1 MRMGF
6 LALLLTA
13 CVGAGAGEAKSPD
26 AGGDATSQP
35 AASQPAAS
43 QPATSQPAT
52 SQPATSQ
59 PAEPPY
65 VAQADPQVVDW
76 LDRLEARG
84 KKIKSYQARVV
95 HTEVEELTGNRT
107 TRIGG
112 VAYQAGP
119 PAKFR
124 IDFEKL
130 LIDDAVRDKK
140 MSFVFDG
147 QWLLRIYWDTKVM
160 IRKRIVDPKTKDKK
174 FDPLS
179 VGEGPFPLPLGQK
192 RNDVLRLFAV
202 KLAEPVEKDPAN
214 SVHLQLTP
222 RPGAPEAAHR
232 PKLQKIDLWFDRE
245 ALLPIKVASV
255 NEQGLRVT
263 AKLSHPKV
271 NALDPEQVAELFDTS
286 TRQAGPDWEVEEPPP
301 DPPTSLPQSQ
311 PAPAIQP

>member
-1 MRMGF
+1 MMRMGL

-13 CVGAGAGEAKSPD
+13 CVSADAGEAEAPD
-26 AGGDATSQP
+26 ADGA
-35 AASQPAAS
+35 AAS

-59 PAEPPY
+59 PAASQPAASQPAELPY
-65 VAQADPQVVDW
+65 VAQADPQVVEW

-84 KKIKSYQARVV
+84 KQIKSYQAKVM
-95 HTEVEELTGNRT
+95 HTEMEELTGNRT
-107 TRIGG
+107 TRIGQ

-124 IDFEKL
+124 IDFTKL
-130 LIDDAVRDKK
+130 LIDDAVRDKN

-147 QWLLRIYWDTKVM
+147 QWLLRKYPDTKVM
-160 IRKRIVDPKTKDKK
+160 IRKRIVDPKAKDKK

-222 RPGAPEAAHR
+222 RPGASESAHR
-232 PKLQKIDLWFDRE
+232 PKLQKIDLWFERRTHF
-245 ALLPIKVASV
+245 VH
-255 NEQGLRVT
+255 GL
-263 AKLSHPKV
+263 
-271 NALDPEQVAELFDTS
+271 
-286 TRQAGPDWEVEEPPP
+286 
-301 DPPTSLPQSQ
+301 
-311 PAPAIQP
+311 